1 LSVPRSFCHRRDCGA
16 DHEVLSLAI
25 LDTCVAKEGARFS
38 VKAVESEATVLRV
51 DVDANGV
58 AAGVEG
64 GEQKRG
70 RKSEDGGMRMM
81 AG

>member
-1 LSVPRSFCHRRDCGA
+1 
-16 DHEVLSLAI
+16 
-25 LDTCVAKEGARFS
+25 VAKEGARFS